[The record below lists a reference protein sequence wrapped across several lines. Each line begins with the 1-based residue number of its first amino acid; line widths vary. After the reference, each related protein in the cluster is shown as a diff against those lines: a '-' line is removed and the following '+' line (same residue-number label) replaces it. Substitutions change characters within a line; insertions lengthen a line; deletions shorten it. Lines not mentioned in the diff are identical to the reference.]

1 MKVSEELGRPL
12 KDSGDKETFKS
23 GYVSLIGRPNV
34 GKSTLLN
41 SMLGEKV
48 AIVTPKPQ
56 TTRNRIRG
64 IKNLPNAQ
72 IVFIDT
78 PGIHRP
84 REKLGEFM
92 VKEATL
98 ALKEVEL
105 VVLMV
110 EPRLPEPADERLVEV
125 VKTSRSRFQF
135 PVILAINKIDT
146 VKKSELLPV
155 IDDYSKMMDFSEIIP
170 ISALKGDGLDILLQ
184 KVVEYLPEGPKYY
197 PDDMVTDQL
206 ERFMVAEI
214 IREKIINLTKDE
226 IPYSVAV
233 EVSQWQEKE
242 GIIIINANI
251 YVEKDTQKGIIIG
264 KKGAKLKSIGTEAR
278 KEIEALLGTKV
289 YLELWVKVKEA
300 WRKKPGALRE
310 LGYQ

>member
-1 MKVSEELGRPL
+1 LKNSSEREV
-12 KDSGDKETFKS
+12 FKS
-23 GYVSLIGRPNV
+23 GYVSIIGRPNV

-41 SMLGEKV
+41 SLLGEKV

-78 PGIHRP
+78 PGIHKP
-84 REKLGEFM
+84 RERLGEFM

-98 ALKEVEL
+98 ALKDIDLAIVI
-105 VVLMV
+105 V
-110 EPRLPEPADERLVEV
+110 EPRVPELADERLIDV
-125 VKTSRSRFQF
+125 VKTSRNKFRF
-135 PVILAINKIDT
+135 PVILVINKIDT
-146 VKKSELLPV
+146 VKKAELLPV
-155 IDDYSKMMDFSEIIP
+155 IDEYSKLMDFSEIIP

-197 PDDMVTDQL
+197 PDDIVTDQL
-206 ERFMVAEI
+206 ERFMVSEI
-214 IREKIINLTKDE
+214 IREKIMNLTEDE

-233 EVSQWQEKE
+233 EVTQWEEKE
-242 GIIIINANI
+242 GIIIISANI

-278 KEIEALLGTKV
+278 KEIEGLLGTKV

-300 WRKKPGALRE
+300 WRKKPGVLRE